1 MRLIIRKISDTDTD
15 IDADTV
21 ENSAQVLTLEP
32 VPHIDPSQNSQILF
46 HLVQPPHRQA
56 AALTSALVLF
66 NINTTLLYDSF
77 VKPRE
82 V

>member
-15 IDADTV
+15 TDADTV

-32 VPHIDPSQNSQILF
+32 VPHIGPSQNVQILF
-46 HLVQPPHRQA
+46 HLVS
-56 AALTSALVLF
+56 ALTSALVLF
-66 NINTTLLYDSF
+66 NIYTTLLYDSF